1 MGSAQAERNRRLKLA
16 RARAQIEMIENLT
29 DGLEAVR
36 QTGQDVTD
44 ILALRLIEAIEE
56 AESNAAVKA
65 LIPAQIVNDLRSI
78 RSQVLGDKD

>member
-1 MGSAQAERNRRLKLA
+1 
-16 RARAQIEMIENLT
+16 MIENMT

-36 QTGQDVTD
+36 QTGQDVTA
-44 ILALRLIEAIEE
+44 ILALRSIAAIDE

-65 LIPAQIVNDLRSI
+65 LSPAQIVNDLRSI